1 MHLSTCPAC
10 PVCPAGVVPTL
21 ALVLTLSLS
30 ACGALAPHG
39 RPAEAPAGARS
50 GVEAPAAWSM
60 LDAAVAGA
68 DAAAAPTQ
76 AASLVDWWRRF
87 DDPLLARL
95 ISLAL
100 HDNTSLQ
107 GAQAALRQAQA
118 LRDVA
123 AAALWPT
130 LGINAS
136 AGRNR
141 TGNSG
146 GGHNSFQLGL
156 NADWLPDLFG
166 SLRGAVDAADAA
178 VQASRA
184 SLGDVQVQLAAELAL
199 DYIVLRTA
207 QARLAI
213 AVDNLASQQDTL
225 QITRWREQAGLVTTL
240 ESEQARAAVE
250 QTAAGLPGLR
260 TSQIQARHALAVL
273 TGQPPAALDRLLPL
287 LGSAASDARADAASG
302 AASPAAGAASSGL
315 PPERMAAAPAFGSGP
330 GLMRALPLSIP
341 ARTLRQRAD
350 LRVAEHQ
357 VDAAQARVTQAE
369 AQRWPSFSI
378 GGTLGLGSATL
389 GALSSGASI
398 VSSVLASVSLPLWDG
413 GAGVARVA
421 GQQAAVDQARQVYRA
436 TALLALRQ
444 VEDALAALAGDR
456 ERLASLDRAAQAA
469 DQAAQLASLRYR
481 AGLVDF
487 QVVLD
492 TQRSRYATQDAL
504 ASARADVSAD
514 QVRLYTALGGGW
526 RAEDEATIDL
536 AERP

>member
-1 MHLSTCPAC
+1 
-10 PVCPAGVVPTL
+10 
-21 ALVLTLSLS
+21 
-30 ACGALAPHG
+30 
-39 RPAEAPAGARS
+39 
-50 GVEAPAAWSM
+50 
-60 LDAAVAGA
+60 
-68 DAAAAPTQ
+68 
-76 AASLVDWWRRF
+76 
-87 DDPLLARL
+87 
-95 ISLAL
+95 
-100 HDNTSLQ
+100 
-107 GAQAALRQAQA
+107 
-118 LRDVA
+118 
-123 AAALWPT
+123 
-130 LGINAS
+130 
-136 AGRNR
+136 
-141 TGNSG
+141 
-146 GGHNSFQLGL
+146 
-156 NADWLPDLFG
+156 
-166 SLRGAVDAADAA
+166 
-178 VQASRA
+178 
-184 SLGDVQVQLAAELAL
+184 
-199 DYIVLRTA
+199 
-207 QARLAI
+207 
-213 AVDNLASQQDTL
+213 
-225 QITRWREQAGLVTTL
+225 
-240 ESEQARAAVE
+240 
-250 QTAAGLPGLR
+250 
-260 TSQIQARHALAVL
+260 
-273 TGQPPAALDRLLPL
+273 
-287 LGSAASDARADAASG
+287 
-302 AASPAAGAASSGL
+302 
-315 PPERMAAAPAFGSGP
+315 MAAAPAFGSGP